1 MDSVSFSLNNLTIR
15 EQDIILVKDETHL
28 IEENR

>member
-1 MDSVSFSLNNLTIR
+1 MDSVSFTLNNLTIR